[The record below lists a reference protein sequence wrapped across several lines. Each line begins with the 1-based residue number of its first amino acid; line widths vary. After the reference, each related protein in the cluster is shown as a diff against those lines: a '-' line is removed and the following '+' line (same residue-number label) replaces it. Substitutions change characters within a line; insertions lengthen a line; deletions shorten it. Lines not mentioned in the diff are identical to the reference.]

1 LFPFQFDVCFK
12 RIVTELAPASVEG
25 ETTEQHQAFV
35 RFNER
40 GLCYV
45 GWYHSHPCIN
55 PIPSDKDI
63 RMQAEMQNQVTRIFF
78 VIFY

>member
-1 LFPFQFDVCFK
+1 MKFCFHFEYVLCFK

-35 RFNER
+35 RFSER

-45 GWYHSHPCIN
+45 GWYHSHPYIN
-55 PIPSDKDI
+55 PLPSDKDI
-63 RMQAEMQNQVTRIFF
+63 RMQTEMQNQVT
-78 VIFY
+78 